1 MTENNQQETPE
12 QDNPKTPRPH
22 RTIRFWPGLG
32 VACGLGALLVV
43 PFVFCLHIFFAN
55 LLSLRGGAFLFAV
68 PSSLLVRSFLW
79 LAPIALCL
87 VALYIFL
94 AHKITLDLKD
104 LGLDENS
111 ERISRRLGITI
122 LSLCMLVPLLIG
134 VVLLSISSYS

>member
-12 QDNPKTPRPH
+12 QDNPMTPRPH
-22 RTIRFWPGLG
+22 KTIRFWPGLG

-43 PFVFCLHIFFAN
+43 PFVFCLRILLAMLHGQGQHVNFF
-55 LLSLRGGAFLFAV
+55 STAF
-68 PSSLLVRSFLW
+68 PFLW

-94 AHKITLDLKD
+94 VHKITSDLKD

-111 ERISRRLGITI
+111 AQVSRRFGITI
-122 LSLCMLVPLLIG
+122 LSLCMLIPLLVG
-134 VVLLSISSYS
+134 VVLLSISSSS